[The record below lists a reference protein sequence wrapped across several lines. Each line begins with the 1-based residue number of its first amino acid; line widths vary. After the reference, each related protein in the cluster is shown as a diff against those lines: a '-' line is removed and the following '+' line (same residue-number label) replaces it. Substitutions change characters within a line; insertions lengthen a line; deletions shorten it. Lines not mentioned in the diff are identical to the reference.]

1 MPTGYTNISKF
12 AELIHSANES
22 NFSLRS
28 TNETQLNETITLIE
42 RFKEKLSAAIAVIHS
57 AF

>member
-1 MPTGYTNISKF
+1 MPTGYTNSSKF
-12 AELIHSANES
+12 YRTDSQRKQIKFL
-22 NFSLRS
+22 FGS
-28 TNETQLNETITLIE
+28 TNETELNETITLIE